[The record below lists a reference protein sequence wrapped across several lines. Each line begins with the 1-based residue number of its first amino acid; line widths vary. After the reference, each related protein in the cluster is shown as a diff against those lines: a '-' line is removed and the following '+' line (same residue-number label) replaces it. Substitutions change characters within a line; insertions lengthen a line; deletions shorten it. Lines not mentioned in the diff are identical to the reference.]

1 MNESKILKMFR
12 INAKNIASDKTK
24 PLNIE
29 LSLGNDKSKLL
40 SQAIR
45 NKKIPFQITSN
56 LKMVKIFHIHTFK
69 ESVIKITE
77 T

>member
-1 MNESKILKMFR
+1 MYWSTSRDLADNEFVRELYKILDLSMNESKILKMFR

-45 NKKIPFQITSN
+45 NKKIPF
-56 LKMVKIFHIHTFK
+56 
-69 ESVIKITE
+69 
-77 T
+77 

>member
-45 NKKIPFQITSN
+45 NKKIPF
-56 LKMVKIFHIHTFK
+56 
-69 ESVIKITE
+69 
-77 T
+77 